1 MCIVE
6 RGRRPKQT
14 RPLLWVKLVLMGMAG
29 YALVWCQK
37 QHCTRLWSLGVYYME
52 EKGVECTRLGML
64 RSTRRKETH
73 LIRLT
78 TKITDTN
85 HAVLECGI
93 LLGYC
98 TIHFHSCDN
107 VLDVLVHQGAAHC
120 SLNGLFFLFCFLC
133 CLFCLYSPKAKTGL
147 VTYLRNHR
155 VRQKILNSWSWWK
168 IEFWMGI
175 SFS

>member
-1 MCIVE
+1 MSQTNQTVAVSEASSDGHGWICAGLV
-6 RGRRPKQT
+6 PKT
-14 RPLLWVKLVLMGMAG
+14 
-29 YALVWCQK
+29 AL
-37 QHCTRLWSLGVYYME
+37 HSSLGVYYME

-107 VLDVLVHQGAAHC
+107 VLDVLAHC
-120 SLNGLFFLFCFLC
+120 SLNGLFFLFFVFCVVCFVC
-133 CLFCLYSPKAKTGL
+133 IVQKPK
-147 VTYLRNHR
+147 R
-155 VRQKILNSWSWWK
+155 VW
-168 IEFWMGI
+168 
-175 SFS
+175 

>member
-1 MCIVE
+1 
-6 RGRRPKQT
+6 
-14 RPLLWVKLVLMGMAG
+14 MGMAG

-107 VLDVLVHQGAAHC
+107 VFDVLVHQGAAHC
-120 SLNGLFFLFCFLC
+120 SLNVVVFCVVCFVC
-133 CLFCLYSPKAKTGL
+133 IVQKPK
-147 VTYLRNHR
+147 R
-155 VRQKILNSWSWWK
+155 VW
-168 IEFWMGI
+168 
-175 SFS
+175 

>member
-1 MCIVE
+1 
-6 RGRRPKQT
+6 
-14 RPLLWVKLVLMGMAG
+14 
-29 YALVWCQK
+29 
-37 QHCTRLWSLGVYYME
+37 ME

-107 VLDVLVHQGAAHC
+107 VFDVLVHQGAAHC
-120 SLNGLFFLFCFLC
+120 SLNVVVFCVVC
-133 CLFCLYSPKAKTGL
+133 IVQKPK
-147 VTYLRNHR
+147 R
-155 VRQKILNSWSWWK
+155 VW
-168 IEFWMGI
+168 
-175 SFS
+175 